1 MVLKFRRRRFHPTAQ
16 EHSIRTVLIAIEEFN
31 ISIEPAMWWTV
42 VKEAAANWSSHK
54 DARQGAAL
62 AYYSVF
68 SLGPIIVIAI
78 AVAALLFGRDAVTS
92 QVMSSIKE
100 MLGDTGARAVEAMLA
115 GASRPAAGRVATV
128 VGIGALLIAAVG
140 VFVQLKDAL
149 NVVWEVEE
157 SSESGLWH
165 FARDDVL
172 SFAAV
177 LALGFLLLVSLVA
190 SAALAAAGKYAA
202 HYLPEGILHVVSM
215 LISFGIVMVLFAMIF
230 KWLPDV
236 SVGWR
241 DVWLGAFLT
250 ALFFEMGKAAIGFY
264 IGKQGLESTYGAAAS
279 IVVVLIWVYY
289 TSQIILM
296 GAEVTHSYARH
307 AGPLKRHHG
316 GASKT
321 GGCSVGRCIELT
333 LRRRRAPP
341 NGDQR
346 TAAVGTRAAV
356 NQRKLLRFQPFAPK
370 SPVSPGKSRRWPII
384 TRSTTMFTTSCRA
397 PRAVPWSSNAASIP
411 SSPACRSRPTAAR
424 ATASRARPRTS
435 SAW

>member
-1 MVLKFRRRRFHPTAQ
+1 
-16 EHSIRTVLIAIEEFN
+16 
-31 ISIEPAMWWTV
+31 MWRMV
-42 VKEAAANWSSHK
+42 VKEAATNWSSHK

-78 AVAALLFGRDAVTS
+78 AVAGLLFGHEAVTS

-100 MLGDTGARAVEAMLA
+100 MLGETGAKAVEAMLA
-115 GASRPAAGRVATV
+115 GASRPAAGILATV
-128 VGIGALLIAAVG
+128 LGLGALLFAAIG
-140 VFVQLKDAL
+140 VVVQLKDAL

-157 SSESGLWH
+157 SEESGIWH
-165 FARDDVL
+165 FARNYVL

-177 LALGFLLLVSLVA
+177 LALGFLLLVSLVV
-190 SAALAAAGKYAA
+190 SAGLAAAGKYVST
-202 HYLPEGILHVVSM
+202 YLPEGALHIASM
-215 LISFGIVMVLFAMIF
+215 LISFGVVMVLFAMMF

-250 ALFFEMGKAAIGFY
+250 ALFFEVGKAAIGFY

-307 AGPLKRHHG
+307 NGSLKQRDSGKGP
-316 GASKT
+316 
-321 GGCSVGRCIELT
+321 
-333 LRRRRAPP
+333 
-341 NGDQR
+341 GDVQSDR
-346 TAAVGTRAAV
+346 
-356 NQRKLLRFQPFAPK
+356 
-370 SPVSPGKSRRWPII
+370 SSRNRE
-384 TRSTTMFTTSCRA
+384 
-397 PRAVPWSSNAASIP
+397 
-411 SSPACRSRPTAAR
+411 
-424 ATASRARPRTS
+424 
-435 SAW
+435 